1 MTTVNID
8 FHGEAL
14 RIEGLY
20 SPEVPAKYYPIDDAY
35 PGDSAEFE
43 IDKVFYKEVDITDLI
58 QVFNDELFSIVKYA
72 FNTSI
77 QTDLFFSIEEACL
90 KELEGQDDTSR

>member
-1 MTTVNID
+1 MTTVNIN
-8 FHGEAL
+8 FHGESL
-14 RIEGLY
+14 RIEGIY
-20 SPEVPAKYYPIDDAY
+20 SPEVPAIHYPVDDAY

-58 QVFNDELFSIVKYA
+58 QACNDELFSIVKYA

-77 QTDLFFSIEEACL
+77 QTDLFFSLEEACL
-90 KELEGQDDTSR
+90 KELEEYNDTSK